1 MVAVVWLL
9 VLAVA
14 AGVAQQLYL
23 LIVVAIA
30 TLAGGFFR
38 SRSRNPALV
47 FFLLACACGVHG
59 WSSGARLTRDRACFE
74 HASASAGSALVPLE
88 GIVTS
93 FPQTGLHGTSFEF
106 ATVLD
111 GHRVRL
117 QIRAGRFD
125 VGYGDRYRMRAR
137 LLDSTPGSLRFLGSR
152 GLAGSARVRYSEMT
166 FIGRGGNIIVRECFW
181 PLHRFVRTRL
191 SRALGGDA
199 GLAIGILLGER
210 GQIDEPVRDAV
221 RRLGITHLLAISG
234 MHLTTIAACVVLL
247 VRMWPRRRA
256 LALILSLTVYT
267 AMVGGVESLT
277 RAYLMALVLL
287 AAHATIRP
295 LRAID
300 ALGKALFVMAL
311 AVPLSLRSVGLQ
323 LSFAATFAVL
333 CCLPAKSH
341 AHGHNG
347 AWQHVRRALGSVRT
361 AFLLSIAV
369 ELFIAPLQ
377 LHHFHMLSAV
387 GPVATVVFFVPVT
400 LVLLGAAPVAALAAL
415 LPAGEWAGSVLGA
428 LTIWTNELILACGR
442 LAPAPL
448 EIPVPSPWLYYG
460 GLFLGWRLRR
470 RPAAWALAA
479 TLMLAAFLC

>member
-1 MVAVVWLL
+1 MAVVWLL
-9 VLAVA
+9 VFAVA

-30 TLAGGFFR
+30 TLVGGCCRSCFR
-38 SRSRNPALV
+38 YPSVV
-47 FFLLACACGVHG
+47 FFLLACACGANG
-59 WSSGARLTRDRACFE
+59 WSSSARLARDRACFE
-74 HASASAGSALVPLE
+74 HASAAAGSALVSLE
-88 GIVTS
+88 GMVTS

-106 ATVLD
+106 ATVLEER
-111 GHRVRL
+111 RVQL
-117 QIRAGRFD
+117 QIRAERFD
-125 VGYGDRYRMRAR
+125 VAYGDRYRVRAR
-137 LLDSTPGSLRFLGSR
+137 LLNSTPAGLRFLASR
-152 GLAGSARVRYSEMT
+152 GLAGSARVRYSEMSLA
-166 FIGRGGNIIVRECFW
+166 GRGGNIVVRECFW

-199 GLAIGILLGER
+199 GLAIGMLLGER

-234 MHLTTIAACVVLL
+234 MHLTTIAACVMLL

-256 LALILSLTVYT
+256 QVLLLSLSAYT

-287 AAHATIRP
+287 AAHATVRP

-341 AHGHNG
+341 AREHHG
-347 AWQHVRRALGSVRT
+347 ARQHVRRALGSVRT

-377 LHHFHMLSAV
+377 LYHFHMLSAV

-400 LVLLGAAPVAALAAL
+400 LVLLGAAPVAALTAF
-415 LPAGEWAGSVLGA
+415 LPAGEWPGSVLGA
-428 LTIWTNELILACGR
+428 MTTWTNELIVACGR

-448 EIPVPSPWLYYG
+448 EISGPSPWLYYG

-470 RPAAWALAA
+470 RPAAWALAGALMA
-479 TLMLAAFLC
+479 TAFLC